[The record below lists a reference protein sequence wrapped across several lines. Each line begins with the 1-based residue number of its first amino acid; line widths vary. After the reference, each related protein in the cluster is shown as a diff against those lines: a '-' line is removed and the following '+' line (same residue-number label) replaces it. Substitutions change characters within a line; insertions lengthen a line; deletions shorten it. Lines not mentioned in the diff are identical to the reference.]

1 MTPEKFSAWLK
12 VIAQASITAACLFIG
27 IWLVVDQQADLGYSF
42 ITFVAGY
49 WLK

>member
-1 MTPEKFSAWLK
+1 MTPEKFSAWLT
-12 VIAQASITAACLFIG
+12 VIARAFVTAACLFIG
-27 IWLVVDQQADLGYSF
+27 TWLVVDQPADLGCSF